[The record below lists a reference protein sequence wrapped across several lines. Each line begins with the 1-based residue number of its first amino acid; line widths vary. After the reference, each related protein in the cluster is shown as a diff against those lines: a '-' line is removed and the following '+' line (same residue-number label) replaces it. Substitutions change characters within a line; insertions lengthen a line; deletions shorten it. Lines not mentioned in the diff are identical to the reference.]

1 VPQQR
6 NGREGI
12 DMEYLVAIF
21 SIIVI
26 AMLLATLYITN
37 FFGTIYGK
45 AISFAG
51 LKPQC
56 MVQHLVACYDKVYC
70 SNGTLIIEQI
80 YTPKVNG
87 TYIVDGEL
95 NGSQYNYTLWDLQA
109 EYGAK
114 FVCQTQTEPNLTAQ
128 INLDSDGGI
137 LTINATFFNINTTMT
152 SSISTWYSSYKINS
166 ATEELPN
173 GTVIIPATSYVQKQ
187 IQIDCQ
193 KYIYLGN
200 SNYYSC

>member
-1 VPQQR
+1 MW
-6 NGREGI
+6 GI
-12 DMEYLVAIF
+12 EAVVAIIA
-21 SIIVI
+21 IIVVVI
-26 AMLLATLYITN
+26 FILYGAYI
-37 FFGTIYGK
+37 
-45 AISFAG
+45 ISY
-51 LKPQC
+51 KPQ
-56 MVQHLVACYDKVYC
+56 
-70 SNGTLIIEQI
+70 
-80 YTPKVNG
+80 YTQQPIL
-87 TYIVDGEL
+87 T
-95 NGSQYNYTLWDLQA
+95 T
-109 EYGAK
+109 
-114 FVCQTQTEPNLTAQ
+114 LTAQ

-166 ATEELPN
+166 ATEELSN